1 MEALRLRV
9 DLDKAILDFEIGN
22 IKLRLEKLG
31 YKKVNCIDVPKFKS
45 LTLQVNVNNIW
56 FYTEMENIYRVLRG
70 NDPIDYVL
78 KNDIKEEKELGLME
92 LRELSF
98 NNYRSNLEQIGN
110 VKKQLD
116 TIDVPDIVD
125 ITDRCVKKEL
135 PEPYSR

>member
-70 NDPIDYVL
+70 NDPVDYVL
-78 KNDIKEEKELGLME
+78 KNDIKEEKELDLME

-110 VKKQLD
+110 IKKQLD

-135 PEPYSR
+135 PEPYRR